1 MITYKELLEARKST
15 IVMAF
20 GRLNPPTM
28 GHELLVKAVAALAK
42 KHNADH
48 IIYVSRTQDSKKNP
62 LSVDQKVAYA
72 RHSFKGMNIV
82 GANDRVR
89 TFIEAAKD
97 LTGKYDNL
105 IMIAGSDRVVEYKQ
119 LLDRYNGKDFNFKS
133 ILVVSAGERDP
144 DEEGAAGMSASK
156 MRAAAS
162 ANDFAKFKQGV
173 PSKMTDAMS
182 RRMFDDVRAGM
193 KLNEETDD
201 VREQYIKD
209 VLYNVG
215 DIVVYEGKEIA
226 IVHRGAN
233 HVVLEGNIRTWLHTI
248 TPTEKVNEAMQVK
261 QQDKLKAA
269 RIIGMALGYMDAETK
284 NDPAQ
289 IVNFALRGIRN
300 KPMNKE
306 AKEIVSRM
314 LELARKMEIAF
325 DEKLIT
331 LKEDVARADFRIT
344 PSGRKYRAVI
354 HNINSHPEH
363 EPAITDDDAEAH
375 SLMHEP
381 EAHHTEY
388 ARKRKIQVRAHES
401 EGPEED
407 DFDEEDFLTNISDED
422 IIEHGY
428 DDEEFHVI
436 DDENGEVKEE
446 FSMEGLNEVLS
457 RIERMRAKVRMRKSE
472 AKRERAER
480 IALKRK
486 STTPVLSKRARR
498 IAVKTL
504 EKRLARKPLNKLS
517 VAEKERLEAR
527 IARMKPVLTRLAI
540 KLMPRVR
547 QIEKERLQHSST
559 KD

>member
-48 IIYVSRTQDSKKNP
+48 IIYVSRTQDPKKNP

-82 GANDRVR
+82 GANDKVR

-173 PSKMTDAMS
+173 PSKMTDAMA
-182 RRMFDDVRAGM
+182 RRMFDDVRTGM
-193 KLNEETDD
+193 KLNEDTND
-201 VREQYIKD
+201 VREQYIRD
-209 VLYNVG
+209 ELYNVG
-215 DIVVYEGKEIA
+215 DIVVYEGKELA
-226 IVHRGAN
+226 IVYRGSN
-233 HVVLEGNIRTWLHTI
+233 YVVLEGNIRTWLTAI
-248 TPTEKVNEAMQVK
+248 EPTEKVNEAMQVK

-269 RIIGMALGYMDAETK
+269 RIIGMSLGYMDAETK

-314 LELARKMEIAF
+314 LDLARKMEIAF

-331 LKEDVARADFRIT
+331 LKEEA
-344 PSGRKYRAVI
+344 
-354 HNINSHPEH
+354 
-363 EPAITDDDAEAH
+363 AITDDDAEAH

-381 EAHHTEY
+381 KDHHTEY

-407 DFDEEDFLTNISDED
+407 DFDEDDFLTNISDDD

-428 DDEEFHVI
+428 DDEEFHVV

-446 FSMEGLNEVLS
+446 FTIDGLNEVLS
-457 RIERMRAKVRMRKSE
+457 RIERMRAKVRIRKSE

-486 STTPVLSKRARR
+486 STTPVLTKRARR